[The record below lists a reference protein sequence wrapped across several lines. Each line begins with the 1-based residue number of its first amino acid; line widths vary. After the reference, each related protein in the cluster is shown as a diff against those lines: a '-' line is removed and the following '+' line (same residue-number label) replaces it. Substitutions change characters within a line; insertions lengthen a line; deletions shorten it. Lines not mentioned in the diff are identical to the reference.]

1 MAQNFYVYLLID
13 PRDSSVFYVGK
24 GCGKRSRVH
33 FSPSSL
39 KRRNMKNSTIKA
51 IIAAG
56 LEPLVEIRRSGMT
69 EAEAFAE
76 EKSLIAQYGRR
87 DNGTGILTNLT
98 EGGEGTTGYR
108 HAPRSEETRRKISEA
123 HKGMRYSEEVNRKKG
138 SPRERNP
145 MYGKKKSE
153 NFRRVMKEIHE
164 ARKASGAV
172 NFNAKRIRIFDAT
185 GKMVHECHGDF
196 SKICTERG
204 FPFNALTESYK
215 RNGRPIFTVKR
226 NKKYLEFIGW
236 YATIV
241 TEQCPNQSL
250 S

>member
-1 MAQNFYVYLLID
+1 MAQKFYVYLLID
-13 PRDSSVFYVGK
+13 PRTGAVFYVGK
-24 GCGKRSRVH
+24 GTGKRAKVH
-33 FSPSSL
+33 FSASSL

-51 IIAAG
+51 IISEN
-56 LEPLVEIRRSGMT
+56 LSPVVEIVST
-69 EAEAFAE
+69 DLSEPEAFDV
-76 EKSLIAQYGRR
+76 EKTLIAKYGRR
-87 DNGTGILTNLT
+87 DIGTGILTNLT
-98 EGGEGTTGYR
+98 DGGEGTSGYR

-138 SPRERNP
+138 SPGERNP